1 MVRQFGLA
9 LPLALLIGM
18 PALAQSVP
26 GTGFGA
32 TPLTPGGGRIVAPAA
47 APAGAAGLC
56 QCLPPPD
63 ASPFDRTSL
72 HLSCLG
78 TLYGC
83 QSACNTNVAFSYIPD
98 ARHSCPARPEEET
111 GRIAG
116 LLPITAR

>member
-1 MVRQFGLA
+1 MSS
-9 LPLALLIGM
+9 GM
-18 PALAQSVP
+18 
-26 GTGFGA
+26 GFGA
-32 TPLTPGGGRIVAPAA
+32 TPLTPGAAGIVAPAA

-63 ASPFDRTSL
+63 GGPFERTSL

-98 ARHSCPARPEEET
+98 AQHSCPAGPDEET
-111 GRIAG
+111 SRIAA
-116 LLPITAR
+116 LARNTAR